1 MSAYV
6 ARRLLA
12 TALTLLGVSVLV
24 FGMVRLVPGTIVE
37 QLLGQAAMGSPE
49 VLASF
54 RRFFGLD
61 RPAHLQYLD
70 WLGSALR
77 GDLGV
82 SWLSGK
88 PVLALFLE
96 RLPVS
101 AELALLA
108 VGWSLLLGV
117 PLGTA
122 SAMWRGGARDGAIRV
137 GATLGLSLPA
147 FWQGTVLIL
156 LFSVYLGWMPSLQWV
171 SLARN
176 PAANLATMALPA
188 LTLGTATAAMITR
201 MSRSSMLDVLGR
213 EYIRTARAKGVSER
227 RVTFHHALRNAL
239 IPVVTVAG
247 VQLGYIVG
255 GIVVVEDVFTLPGV
269 GRLLLDAIF
278 QRDYPVVQGVILLLG
293 AIFMTLNLCVD
304 LLYAA
309 LDPRL
314 RRE

>member
-1 MSAYV
+1 
-6 ARRLLA
+6 
-12 TALTLLGVSVLV
+12 
-24 FGMVRLVPGTIVE
+24 
-37 QLLGQAAMGSPE
+37 
-49 VLASF
+49 
-54 RRFFGLD
+54 
-61 RPAHLQYLD
+61 
-70 WLGSALR
+70 
-77 GDLGV
+77 
-82 SWLSGK
+82 
-88 PVLALFLE
+88 VLALFLE

-314 RRE
+314 RRA